1 MNKILVFLLWVV
13 IIPCRAQLSTIK
25 KAQQNYD
32 HAQEYLRQN
41 AFDEGINYLEQAV
54 KADPKF
60 QAAHIQL
67 GDVYKRL
74 KNYPKA
80 VDHYQKAI
88 SAAATIDRR
97 IYFALGESEL
107 LTGNYSDAKTHL
119 LHFRTLYLDTDA
131 TRQKTEKYLTDCDFA
146 LNALKIP
153 VTFEPVNMGSA
164 VNSEYRDYFPALTAD
179 GETLIFSRV
188 INGNEDFYTSHK
200 INGEWQK
207 AIPLSPVINTPL
219 FNEGAQSVSPDGKYL
234 FFTGCNRPD
243 GLGRCDIYLSRKEG
257 KQWGKAINL
266 GPVINSEYWDAQPAI
281 SPDGST
287 LYFVS
292 NRPGGQGG
300 YDIWKSTLN
309 AEAKW
314 TAPVN
319 LGPEINTPFDESTP
333 FMHAD
338 GKSLYFSSDGWP
350 GMGNKD
356 IFMSRTGD
364 DGRWSRPK
372 NLGYPINTFNEETGF
387 IVSANGKEALFS
399 SNLQGGFGNVDLYRF
414 ILPEEYRPLPVSY
427 VKGIVIDRQTRQFL
441 EASVLVIDLQTKADK
456 FNDNTSAETG
466 DFLTVL
472 PSGSRYSFH
481 VYAPGYLLYS
491 QHYDLQDKGSR
502 EPFQIEIAL
511 DKIRVGA
518 NATLAN
524 LFFDTN
530 KYELLPASKI
540 ELELLIDF
548 LMQNDKI
555 CIEIAGH
562 TDNTGD
568 DTLNQNLSINRAKA
582 VYDYLKTN
590 GIDAARLRYKGYGA
604 SQPKADNSSE
614 EGRQLNRRTEFMII
628 KT

>member
-1 MNKILVFLLWVV
+1 
-13 IIPCRAQLSTIK
+13 
-25 KAQQNYD
+25 
-32 HAQEYLRQN
+32 
-41 AFDEGINYLEQAV
+41 
-54 KADPKF
+54 
-60 QAAHIQL
+60 
-67 GDVYKRL
+67 
-74 KNYPKA
+74 
-80 VDHYQKAI
+80 
-88 SAAATIDRR
+88 
-97 IYFALGESEL
+97 
-107 LTGNYSDAKTHL
+107 
-119 LHFRTLYLDTDA
+119 
-131 TRQKTEKYLTDCDFA
+131 
-146 LNALKIP
+146 
-153 VTFEPVNMGSA
+153 
-164 VNSEYRDYFPALTAD
+164 
-179 GETLIFSRV
+179 
-188 INGNEDFYTSHK
+188 
-200 INGEWQK
+200 
-207 AIPLSPVINTPL
+207 
-219 FNEGAQSVSPDGKYL
+219 
-234 FFTGCNRPD
+234 
-243 GLGRCDIYLSRKEG
+243 
-257 KQWGKAINL
+257 
-266 GPVINSEYWDAQPAI
+266 
-281 SPDGST
+281 
-287 LYFVS
+287 
-292 NRPGGQGG
+292 
-300 YDIWKSTLN
+300 
-309 AEAKW
+309 
-314 TAPVN
+314 
-319 LGPEINTPFDESTP
+319 
-333 FMHAD
+333 
-338 GKSLYFSSDGWP
+338 
-350 GMGNKD
+350 
-356 IFMSRTGD
+356 MSRTGD